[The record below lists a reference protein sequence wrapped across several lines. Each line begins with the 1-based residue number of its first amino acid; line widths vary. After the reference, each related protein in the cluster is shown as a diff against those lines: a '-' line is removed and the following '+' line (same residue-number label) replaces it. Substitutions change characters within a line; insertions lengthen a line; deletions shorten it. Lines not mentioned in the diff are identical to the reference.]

1 MKHNS
6 KIAYLFLTPFLIMF
20 ILFLIVPTV
29 TGFYLSLTDYNG
41 MSLANSSF
49 IGLDNYKAIFD
60 SNSFYFSDFWQSIKR
75 TAAFVILI
83 TPAVIFI
90 PLVLSFVLTT
100 ISSGKRLLK
109 GMFYIPVVLSVSGV
123 ATLAAWFFDQKYGF
137 LNYVLTSLGY
147 EAQPWLTE
155 PTLAFI
161 AIVLLTIWWTMGGN
175 LIIYIA
181 AMQGIST
188 EMYEAAELEGASK
201 ITQFLKITIPSIKP
215 QLSFTFIMSI
225 IASFNIY
232 GQPAVLT
239 NGGPGKSTTTVAM
252 FIRNTAFGSTQAAGM
267 ASAMGI
273 FFGIMLIAITYFQ
286 FKSVIKEM

>member
-1 MKHNS
+1 MKKNS
-6 KIAYLFLTPFLIMF
+6 KIAYLFLAPFLVMF
-20 ILFLIVPTV
+20 VLFLIIPTV

-41 MSLANSSF
+41 MSLANASF
-49 IGLDNYKAIFD
+49 VGLDNYKAIFD
-60 SNSFYFSDFWQSIKR
+60 QNSYYFTDFWQSLFR
-75 TAAFVILI
+75 TIGYVILI
-83 TPAVIFI
+83 TPAVII
-90 PLVLSFVLTT
+90 LPLVISYVLNT
-100 ISSGKRLLK
+100 INHGKRVLK

-137 LNYVLTSLGY
+137 LNFILTSLGFQ
-147 EAQPWLTE
+147 AQPWLTD
-155 PTLAFI
+155 PTLAFM
-161 AIVLLTIWWTMGGN
+161 AVVVLTIWWTMGGN

-181 AMQGIST
+181 SMQGIST

-201 ITQFLKITIPSIKP
+201 VTQFLKITIPSIKP
-215 QLSFTFIMSI
+215 QLAFTFIMSI

-239 NGGPGKSTTTVAM
+239 AGGPGKSTTSIAM
-252 FIRNTAFGSTQAAGM
+252 YIRDTAFGSTQAAGM

-273 FFGIMLIAITYFQ
+273 FFGVMLIAITYFQ